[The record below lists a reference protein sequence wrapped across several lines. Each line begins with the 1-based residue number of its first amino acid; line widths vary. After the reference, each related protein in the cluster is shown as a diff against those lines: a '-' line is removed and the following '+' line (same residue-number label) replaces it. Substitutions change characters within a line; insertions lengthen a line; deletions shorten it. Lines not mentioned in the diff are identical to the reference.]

1 MKGDSKRI
9 AFLVLN
15 QFVILVFAA
24 LIFFAKI
31 QRAKFEEKNFIAQ
44 KELLLRI
51 NVKALKI
58 AETIATEIFNQ
69 NK

>member
-1 MKGDSKRI
+1 
-9 AFLVLN
+9 
-15 QFVILVFAA
+15 VFAA